1 MKKSKFNIIL
11 PLLLAVFLVGGML
24 IGNRL
29 NKISEP
35 NEFAIYPRM
44 NKISGVIDYVAQEY
58 VDSID
63 RSKLIESTIP
73 QILEQLDPHSIY
85 IPASEV
91 AAYNE
96 PLEGNFSG
104 IGVSFNM
111 QEDTVYIMST
121 ILNGP
126 SEKIGILAGDRIIRV
141 NDSLIAGVNMVSTD
155 IVKMLK
161 GKKGT
166 RVNVTIVRRG
176 IDEHLDFEIT
186 RDRIPIA
193 SVDFAYMLTD
203 DIGYIIISKFS
214 RSTHKEFIDAV
225 NKLNEQGMQKLI
237 LDLRMNSG
245 GYLNAATELADQF
258 LKAGTPIVYTEGY
271 AQPRKDILAT
281 SQGELMDHD
290 VIILINEG
298 SASASE
304 ILAGAI
310 QDNDR
315 GLIIGRRSFGKGLV
329 QQQTMFS
336 DGSALRLTIARYYTP
351 TGRSI
356 QKPYENGLDEYL
368 NELHERFD
376 RGEFIYADSIK
387 FADSLKYVTP
397 GGKTVYGGGGIMPD
411 IFVPVD
417 TSLNT
422 NYYNEVWSRGLLYRF
437 AFKYA
442 DENRSNLVGLKD
454 HKEIVEYLDK
464 QDLLNQFIAFAEEN
478 GVQESHEEII
488 LSQHVIL
495 VSTKA
500 YIGRFILDNE
510 GYYPIIHQIDPTI
523 QKSLE
528 IFAQK

>member
-24 IGNRL
+24 IGNQL

-35 NEFAIYPRM
+35 NDFALYPRM
-44 NKISGVIDYVAQEY
+44 NKISGVIDYIAQEY

-63 RSKLIESTIP
+63 RNSLIESTIP
-73 QILEQLDPHSIY
+73 EILAQLDPHSMY
-85 IPASEV
+85 IPASDV
-91 AAYNE
+91 AEYNE

-141 NDSLIAGVNMVSTD
+141 NDSLIAGINMVSTD

-176 IDEHLDFEIT
+176 IDELLDFEII
-186 RDRIPIA
+186 RDRIPIT
-193 SVDFAYMLTD
+193 SVDLGYMLTD
-203 DIGYIIISKFS
+203 DIGFIKISKFS
-214 RSTHKEFIDAV
+214 RSTLKEFTDAV
-225 NKLNEQGMQKLI
+225 EKLNDQGMQKLI
-237 LDLRMNSG
+237 LDLRWNSG

-258 LKAGTPIVYTEGY
+258 LKAGTPIVYTEGH

-281 SQGELMDHD
+281 SQGELLEHD
-290 VIILINEG
+290 VIILIDEG

-356 QKPYENGLDEYL
+356 QKPYENGLDDYL
-368 NELHERFD
+368 NELHERGN

-387 FADSLKYVTP
+387 FADSLKYITP

-417 TSLNT
+417 TSLYT
-422 NYYNEVWSRGLLYRF
+422 KYYNLVSSRNLIYRF

-442 DENRSNLVGLKD
+442 DKNRGKLDEVKD
-454 HKEIVEYLDK
+454 HKEMLEYLDK
-464 QDLLNQFIAFAEEN
+464 QDLMNQFIAFAKEN
-478 GVQESHEEII
+478 GVRESNEEII

-495 VSTKA
+495 VSMKA
-500 YIGRFILDNE
+500 VIARFILDNE

-528 IFAQK
+528 IFAHK